1 MNTYALKSLIE
12 SEIDGAIGYLESE
25 TTEQR
30 RQALS
35 AYLRDPYG
43 NELEGRSQIV
53 TGEVAEVIDGALPQL
68 MRVFTGEEVVRF
80 DPVSPGDEQ
89 AAKQATEYCN
99 WVLNRD
105 NEGFIILRNWFFDA
119 LLQKVG
125 IVKTYW
131 DTKVDITKETYRDL
145 TDDELVMLMSD
156 GTLEVVAQDTQEMI
170 DPYGMAIR
178 KHTVQVERK
187 NEFGTVKIENVPPE
201 EFLISKR
208 ARNVQDSPFVAHR
221 RLVTRGELVA
231 MGFDRDIVSGLPSN
245 DALSFTPERVA
256 RFSQGEQPHDMQSLD
271 FDMQEIEVFECYVV
285 TGEKYAEEDYQ
296 ESYGEEWDDQPQ
308 MEEETDIGL
317 THRYKIFYAG
327 NEILSKEECD
337 FVPFHS
343 ICPLPI
349 PHKFYGQ
356 SLADR
361 ATDLQLIKTTLTRQ
375 MLDNLY
381 LTNNN
386 RMVAIDGQVNLD
398 DLLTTTPGGVVRVKS
413 AGAVQSLAVQSIASQ
428 TFPMMEYIDGVQAK
442 RTGVSDAQQGL
453 NPDIL
458 QNVTATAVAA
468 MTTQAQGKLELI
480 ARTFAET
487 GVKSL
492 FKGILYLS
500 AKYSDKPRIL
510 RLRGKYVPYDPRTWK
525 NSYDVTINVGLGNG
539 NRNEQLA
546 MLQMVLA
553 KQEEILKGFGPANP
567 LVSVSQYRNTLSKMV
582 EAAGIKDVDSYFKP
596 VTPETDAMLEQQAS
610 QQQPD
615 PNTEA
620 AQLLAQVEREK
631 NQLRAQTDAARVQLD
646 REQMQL
652 EITRKSAEMTMK
664 AQNDAATIRIKEA
677 ELALKQIKLELEA
690 AVANGN
696 ADVAQSDTVLK
707 AIDTINSLIK
717 GYP

>member
-80 DPVSPGDEQ
+80 DPVSPGDEE

-170 DPYGMAIR
+170 DPYGMVIR

-231 MGFDRDIVSGLPSN
+231 MGFDRDVVSGLPSN

-271 FDMQEIEVFECYVV
+271 LDMQEVEVFECYVI

-500 AKYSDKPRIL
+500 SKYSDKPRIL

-525 NSYDVTINVGLGNG
+525 NSYDVTVNVGLGNG

-717 GYP
+717 G

>member
-80 DPVSPGDEQ
+80 DPVSPGDEE

-131 DTKVDITKETYRDL
+131 DTKVDINKETYRDL

-170 DPYGMAIR
+170 DPYGMVIR

-271 FDMQEIEVFECYVV
+271 FDMQEVEVFECYVV

-296 ESYGEEWDDQPQ
+296 EFYVQDVEDESA
-308 MEEETDIGL
+308 MEEESDIGL

-413 AGAVQSLAVQSIASQ
+413 AGAVQSLGVQSIASQ

-500 AKYSDKPRIL
+500 SKYSDKPRIL
-510 RLRGKYVPYDPRTWK
+510 RLKGKYVPYDPRTWK

-717 GYP
+717 G

>member
-80 DPVSPGDEQ
+80 DPVSPGDEE

-170 DPYGMAIR
+170 DPYGMVIR

-271 FDMQEIEVFECYVV
+271 FDMQEVEVFECYVV

-413 AGAVQSLAVQSIASQ
+413 AGAVQSLGVQSIASQ

-500 AKYSDKPRIL
+500 SKYSDKPRIL

-631 NQLRAQTDAARVQLD
+631 NQLRAHTDAARVQLD

-717 GYP
+717 G

>member
-80 DPVSPGDEQ
+80 DPVSPGDEE

-131 DTKVDITKETYRDL
+131 DTKIDINKETYRDL

-170 DPYGMAIR
+170 DPYGMVIR

-187 NEFGTVKIENVPPE
+187 NEVGTVKIENVPPE

-271 FDMQEIEVFECYVV
+271 FDMQEIEVFECYVI
-285 TGEKYAEEDYQ
+285 TGEKYAEEDSPEFYVQ
-296 ESYGEEWDDQPQ
+296 DVEDESQ
-308 MEEETDIGL
+308 MEEESDIGL

-500 AKYSDKPRIL
+500 SKYSDKPRIL

-525 NSYDVTINVGLGNG
+525 SSYDVTINVGLGNG

-567 LVSVSQYRNTLSKMV
+567 LVSVSQYRTTLSKMV

-610 QQQPD
+610 QQQPN

-717 GYP
+717 G

>member
-80 DPVSPGDEQ
+80 DPVSPGDEE

-170 DPYGMAIR
+170 DPYGMVIR

-231 MGFDRDIVSGLPSN
+231 MGFDRDVVSGLPSN

-271 FDMQEIEVFECYVV
+271 FDMQEVEVFECYVV

-500 AKYSDKPRIL
+500 SKYSDKPRIL

-525 NSYDVTINVGLGNG
+525 NSYDVTVNVGLGNG

-664 AQNDAATIRIKEA
+664 AQNDAANIRIKEA

-717 GYP
+717 G

>member
-68 MRVFTGEEVVRF
+68 MRVFTGEDVVRF
-80 DPVSPGDEQ
+80 DPVSPGDEE

-131 DTKVDITKETYRDL
+131 DTKVDINKETYRDL

-170 DPYGMAIR
+170 DPYGMVIR

-187 NEFGTVKIENVPPE
+187 NEVGTVKIENVPPE

-271 FDMQEIEVFECYVV
+271 FDMQEIEVFECYVI
-285 TGEKYAEEDYQ
+285 TGEKYAEEDSPEFYVQ
-296 ESYGEEWDDQPQ
+296 DVEDESA

-413 AGAVQSLAVQSIASQ
+413 AGAVQSLGVQSIASQ

-500 AKYSDKPRIL
+500 SKYSDKPRIL

-717 GYP
+717 G

>member
-1 MNTYALKSLIE
+1 MDNYSLKSLIE
-12 SEIDGAIGYLESE
+12 SEIDGAVGYLQSE

-43 NELEGRSQIV
+43 NEVEGRSQIV

-68 MRVFTGEEVVRF
+68 MRVFASDDVVRF
-80 DPVSPGDEQ
+80 EPVSPGDEE
-89 AAKQATEYCN
+89 AAKQATDYCN

-105 NEGFIILRNWFFDA
+105 NDGFIILRDWFFDA

-131 DTKVDITKETYRDL
+131 DNRVDIHTETYTDL
-145 TDDELVMLMSD
+145 TDIELVMLLSD
-156 GTLEVVAQDTQEMI
+156 VSLEVVEQDTEEVV
-170 DPYGMAIR
+170 DESGMVMR
-178 KHTVQVERK
+178 KHSIKVQKRSET
-187 NEFGTVKIENVPPE
+187 GTVKIENVPPE

-208 ARNVQDSPFVAHR
+208 ARNIQDSPFVAHR
-221 RLVTRGELVA
+221 RLVTRGELVS
-231 MGFDRDIVSGLPSN
+231 MGFDKDIVSSLPAN
-245 DALSFTPERVA
+245 DSLSFTPERVA
-256 RFSQGEQPHDMQSLD
+256 RFSEGEQPHDMQSLD
-271 FDMQEIEVFECYVV
+271 FDMQEVEVFECYVV
-285 TGEKYAEEDYQ
+285 LGE
-296 ESYGEEWDDQPQ
+296 DDVGP
-308 MEEETDIGL
+308 T
-317 THRYKIFYAG
+317 TRNKIFYAG
-327 NEILSKEECD
+327 NEILSQEECD

-349 PHKFYGQ
+349 SHKFFGQ

-386 RMVAIDGQVNLD
+386 RMIAVDGQVNLD
-398 DLLTTTPGGVVRVKS
+398 DLLTTIPGGVVRVKNPS
-413 AGAVQSLAVQSIASQ
+413 AVQALSVQSVASQ
-428 TFPMMEYIDGVQAK
+428 TFPMMEYIDSVQAK
-442 RTGVSDAQQGL
+442 RTGVSDSQQGL

-468 MTTQAQGKLELI
+468 MTSQAQGKLELV

-492 FKGILYLS
+492 FKGILYLTT
-500 AKYSDKPRIL
+500 KYSDKPRIL
-510 RLRGKYVPYDPRTWK
+510 RLRGKYVPFDPRTWK
-525 NSYDVTINVGLGNG
+525 TSYDVTINVGLGNG

-546 MLQMVLA
+546 MLQMVLT
-553 KQEEILKGFGPANP
+553 KQEQILQQFGPANP
-567 LVSVSQYRNTLSKMV
+567 LVSVSQYRNTLAKMV
-582 EAAGIKDVDSYFKP
+582 EAAGIKDVDAYFRP
-596 VTPETDAMLEQQAS
+596 VTPEIDAMLEQQAS

-615 PNTEA
+615 PNTQA

-631 NQLRAQTDAARVQLD
+631 NELRAASDTARIQLD

-652 EITRKSAEMTMK
+652 EIARKSAEMTMK
-664 AQNDAATIRIKEA
+664 AQNDAAAIRIKEA
-677 ELALKQIKLELEA
+677 ELALKQIKLEIEA
-690 AVANGN
+690 AVASGD
-696 ADVAQSDTVLK
+696 ADVAQSDTVLR

-717 GYP
+717 V

>member
-1 MNTYALKSLIE
+1 MNTHALKSLIE

-80 DPVSPGDEQ
+80 DPVSPGDEE

-156 GTLEVVAQDTQEMI
+156 GTLEVVAQDTQEMV
-170 DPYGMAIR
+170 DPYGIVIR

-187 NEFGTVKIENVPPE
+187 NEVGTVKIENVPPE

-231 MGFDRDIVSGLPSN
+231 MGFDRDVVSGLPSN

-271 FDMQEIEVFECYVV
+271 FDMQEVEVFECYVV

-500 AKYSDKPRIL
+500 SKYSDKPRIL

-525 NSYDVTINVGLGNG
+525 NSYDVTVNVGLGNG

-664 AQNDAATIRIKEA
+664 AQNDAANIRIKEA

-717 GYP
+717 G

>member
-80 DPVSPGDEQ
+80 DPVSPGDEE

-170 DPYGMAIR
+170 DPYGMVIR

-187 NEFGTVKIENVPPE
+187 NEVGTVKIENVPPE

-231 MGFDRDIVSGLPSN
+231 MGFDRNVVSGLPSN

-271 FDMQEIEVFECYVV
+271 FDMQEVEVFECYVV

-492 FKGILYLS
+492 FKGILYLA

-510 RLRGKYVPYDPRTWK
+510 RIRGKYVPYDPRTWK

-717 GYP
+717 G

>member
-68 MRVFTGEEVVRF
+68 MRVFTGEDVVRF
-80 DPVSPGDEQ
+80 DPVSPGDEE

-170 DPYGMAIR
+170 DPYGMVIR

-231 MGFDRDIVSGLPSN
+231 MGFDRDVVSGLPSN

-271 FDMQEIEVFECYVV
+271 LDMQEVEVFECYVV

-492 FKGILYLS
+492 FKGILYLA

-510 RLRGKYVPYDPRTWK
+510 RIRGKYVPYDPRTWK
-525 NSYDVTINVGLGNG
+525 NSYDVTVNVGLGNG

-717 GYP
+717 G

>member
-68 MRVFTGEEVVRF
+68 MRVFTGEDVVRF
-80 DPVSPGDEQ
+80 DPVSPGDEE

-170 DPYGMAIR
+170 DPYGMVIR

-231 MGFDRDIVSGLPSN
+231 MGFDRDVVSGLPSN

-271 FDMQEIEVFECYVV
+271 FDMQEVEVFECYVI

-492 FKGILYLS
+492 FRGILYLA

-717 GYP
+717 G

>member
-68 MRVFTGEEVVRF
+68 MRVFTGEDVARF
-80 DPVSPGDEQ
+80 DPVSPGDEE

-170 DPYGMAIR
+170 DPYGIVIR

-187 NEFGTVKIENVPPE
+187 NEVGTVKIENVPPE